1 MNAARRHWLA
11 VAILTLCTATTGVS
25 FVLTKASIEAQLAL
39 VPGEST
45 WFVSAQNMVPR
56 FATGLVLLVA
66 LHGWGVLRL
75 TAAEWRQAVFL
86 ALTSTCGCLLQLDG
100 MQFTGASVTAFLTQF
115 YVILI
120 PLWTALAHRRAPG
133 LRLALAGLLVLAGVA
148 VLANVDWRTFT
159 MGRGEAEVL
168 LAACFFSFVI
178 LGLSWEGCAKNR
190 PGPTV
195 AGMFALEGAIFLGLS
210 VVLHHEAA
218 HIMRPW
224 ASLVWLPLVVLAAL
238 LGTAGPFIVLSHWQK
253 FVGAAE
259 ASLIYSF
266 GPVFSALS
274 GLFLPAWLS
283 VICGISY
290 ANEQATS
297 SLIIG
302 GLLILSANALI
313 QFWPSRPAD

>member
-1 MNAARRHWLA
+1 MNAPQRHWLA
-11 VAILTLCTATTGVS
+11 VAVLVACTATTGVS
-25 FVLTKASIEAQLAL
+25 FVLTKASIEAQLLL

-56 FATGLVLLVA
+56 FLTGVVILVA

-100 MQFTGASVTAFLTQF
+100 MQFTGASITAFLTQF

-120 PLWTALAHRRAPG
+120 PLWTALAHRRPPG

-148 VLANVDWRTFT
+148 VLARVDWRTFT
-159 MGRGEAEVL
+159 IGRGEAEVL

-195 AGMFALEGAIFLGLS
+195 AGMFALEGGIFLVLS
-210 VVLHHEAA
+210 VMLHRDAA
-218 HIMRPW
+218 HLVHPW
-224 ASLVWLPLVVLAAL
+224 GSPVWLPLVVLAAL
-238 LGTAGPFIVLSHWQK
+238 MGTAGPFIVLSHWQK

-274 GLFLPAWLS
+274 GLFLPAWIAG
-283 VICGISY
+283 VCGIVY
-290 ANEQATS
+290 ANEVATP
-297 SLIIG
+297 SLVTG

-313 QFWPSRPAD
+313 QFWPSRAAD